1 MNAALEALMNG
12 GKASPLNLD
21 PYARAQPQPDAA
33 TRYQPP
39 YAQSNYS
46 TSNYSANPYAS
57 YEPDPTTA
65 AAAAF
70 DALAQGLAAS
80 SRPEPRHT
88 YDYQQQAAPT
98 PSHTALVAQP
108 LLPVVQEYHPQ
119 AIRTLED
126 SVAEMLKPMLQ
137 RWLSDNMPRI
147 IERALRF
154 EAASGMK
161 PPNSQ

>member
-1 MNAALEALMNG
+1 MNAALESLMNV
-12 GKASPLNLD
+12 GKAPPLNLD
-21 PYARAQPQPDAA
+21 PYARPQPQADTAS
-33 TRYQPP
+33 RYQAP
-39 YAQSNYS
+39 YGQSNYS
-46 TSNYSANPYAS
+46 TNTYSTSTYAS
-57 YEPDPTTA
+57 YEPDPVTA

-80 SRPEPRHT
+80 SRPEPRRA
-88 YDYQQQAAPT
+88 YDYQQPAAPA

-126 SVAEMLKPMLQ
+126 AVAEMLKPMLQ

>member
-12 GKASPLNLD
+12 GTAPPLNLD
-21 PYARAQPQPDAA
+21 PYARPQPQADAA
-33 TRYQPP
+33 SRYQSP
-39 YAQSNYS
+39 YGQSNYS
-46 TSNYSANPYAS
+46 AHTYSTSPYAS

-80 SRPEPRHT
+80 TRPEPRRA
-88 YDYQQQAAPT
+88 YDYQQPAAPT

-126 SVAEMLKPMLQ
+126 AVAEMLKPMLQ

-161 PPNSQ
+161 PPGQ